1 MAFDKEVEE
10 RLQSIGLPFNR
21 YGLDPYGIS
30 REHLAWFYS
39 TIKPL
44 YRHYFKVQVEGM
56 ENVPKAGRALLIG
69 NHSGGIP
76 LDAAM
81 VVASLFFDHDPP
93 RHAHGMV
100 EYFAQK
106 WPFISPL
113 FSRLGHVTGLPE
125 HADRFLRDER
135 IVLAFPEGARGTGKL
150 FRDRY
155 RLVRFGTGFARLAMR
170 TKSPVVPFAFV
181 GGEEA
186 VPTVMH
192 AKRLAKLLGAP
203 YLPITPYLLPIP
215 LPVPC
220 KVVFGQP
227 IYLEGDGNE
236 PDDVIAL
243 QVAAVR
249 EQIEE
254 LMRVGLTG
262 RDMPFP
268 FSNEMP
274 NHLR

>member
-10 RLQSIGLPFNR
+10 RLESIGLPFNR
-21 YGLDPYGIS
+21 YGIDPYGIS

-155 RLVRFGTGFARLAMR
+155 RLVRFGTGFARLAIGNGLDGTAALKVGQNKLVNVLHHNLLR
-170 TKSPVVPFAFV
+170 HISGGLHRYSQTNDHHHQ
-181 GGEEA
+181 GGECQA
-186 VPTVMH
+186 WTW
-192 AKRLAKLLGAP
+192 
-203 YLPITPYLLPIP
+203 
-215 LPVPC
+215 
-220 KVVFGQP
+220 
-227 IYLEGDGNE
+227 
-236 PDDVIAL
+236 
-243 QVAAVR
+243 
-249 EQIEE
+249 
-254 LMRVGLTG
+254 
-262 RDMPFP
+262 
-268 FSNEMP
+268 
-274 NHLR
+274 